1 MKNIQQNGNTAK
13 PSVINTLKGNP
24 KWLDHYKSRLGS
36 RISAILDRRSTIF
49 HLNLKFLK
57 QSNMTLKEKINKD
70 YIEAFK
76 AKNTVAK
83 NLLSVIKGEIQTIE
97 KNTSVENLSDEDV
110 TKILNKNVKS
120 LKETIKSLAPIDGNG
135 EGIVH
140 AVVELAI
147 VESYLPTQ
155 LSVEEIQ
162 SKIDAL
168 VMSGVKN
175 MGMIMKEFN
184 SLPVDKKVVS
194 ELVKKAIV

>member
-1 MKNIQQNGNTAK
+1 
-13 PSVINTLKGNP
+13 
-24 KWLDHYKSRLGS
+24 
-36 RISAILDRRSTIF
+36 
-49 HLNLKFLK
+49 
-57 QSNMTLKEKINKD
+57 MTFKEKINKD

-97 KNTSVENLSDEDV
+97 KNTGAENLSDEDV
-110 TKILNKNVKS
+110 TKILNKTAKS

-135 EGIVH
+135 EDIVQTV
-140 AVVELAI
+140 AELAI

-168 VMSGVKN
+168 VASGVKN
-175 MGMIMKEFN
+175 IGMIMKEFN

-194 ELVKKAIV
+194 ELVKKTIV

>member
-1 MKNIQQNGNTAK
+1 
-13 PSVINTLKGNP
+13 
-24 KWLDHYKSRLGS
+24 
-36 RISAILDRRSTIF
+36 
-49 HLNLKFLK
+49 
-57 QSNMTLKEKINKD
+57 MTLKEKINKD

-97 KNTSVENLSDEDV
+97 KNTGAENLSDEDV
-110 TKILNKNVKS
+110 TKILNKTVKS
-120 LKETIKSLAPIDGNG
+120 LKETLSSVTDSEKMS
-135 EGIVH
+135 IVQT
-140 AVVELAI
+140 ELGI

-168 VMSGVKN
+168 VASGMKN

-184 SLPVDKKVVS
+184 SLPVDKKIVS
-194 ELVKKAIV
+194 EMVKKSVI

>member
-1 MKNIQQNGNTAK
+1 
-13 PSVINTLKGNP
+13 
-24 KWLDHYKSRLGS
+24 
-36 RISAILDRRSTIF
+36 
-49 HLNLKFLK
+49 
-57 QSNMTLKEKINKD
+57 MTLKEKINKD

-120 LKETIKSLAPIDGNG
+120 LKETLKSLTESEKITS
-135 EGIVH
+135 VQT
-140 AVVELAI
+140 ELDI
-147 VESYLPTQ
+147 VESYLPKQ

-175 MGMIMKEFN
+175 LGMIMKEFN

>member
-110 TKILNKNVKS
+110 TKILNKTVKS
-120 LKETIKSLAPIDGNG
+120 LKETLTSLSETAKIS
-135 EGIVH
+135 
-140 AVVELAI
+140 ATQTELKI

-175 MGMIMKEFN
+175 LGMIMKEFN